1 MYSAGAMAL
10 LVSAGVAGSAQ
21 AAADAAPGA
30 SSVEEVIVTGT
41 RTSGVK
47 AIDSAAPIQVVG
59 AGALTKVGQ
68 PDLVQALSQN
78 LPSFNAQQYGAD
90 TAALTL
96 QAALRGISPNDTL
109 VLVNGKRR
117 HTTANL
123 SVDAGSPFSGSAT
136 TDLSFIPVDAIDH
149 IEVLQDGAA
158 AQYGSDA
165 IAGVVNIILKNAD
178 HGGNI
183 TATAGQYYEGDG
195 DTGAWSINKGFNL
208 GPQGFV
214 NVTLEQRYHDFSRQ
228 GGADFRLSNP
238 NGTPRAGVDPLNAAG
253 LIGASGSPNV
263 NNIYGDTNSNIY
275 NGFYN
280 AGYDLGDGIQ
290 LYSFGSYGN
299 RVASAFENY
308 RVPNRVLACTGTPG
322 NPGMLGA
329 APDSCAS
336 GTLVQPF
343 QHGFSPREEF
353 KEYDY
358 SATGGVK
365 GNFDGWSW
373 DLSTTYGEDHD
384 EVYTINSANPGLFQ
398 ILQSVEPAAIQP
410 QRNFYDGSFSTTQW
424 TNTLDIDKAFEV
436 GLASPL
442 NVAFGAEQRR
452 DTFRL
457 SSGEP
462 PSFVDGGAQSFIGY
476 FPSNQE
482 SQSRDSEAG
491 YIDFALDPIKGL
503 HLDLAGRIEHYSDF
517 GTTEVGKFTFRYDF
531 NPMIAIRGTISSG
544 FRAPTL
550 AEEFYSGTNVAPG
563 FAFGQLPAN
572 SSAALLAGFH
582 SLKPEQS
589 DNYSIG
595 FVAHPIDRLQIA
607 VDFYDIEL
615 RDRILNTG
623 SIVGFDAS
631 QANPIVSQNVLNA
644 LAQDGNKI
652 DLTQLTYA
660 GIQVFTNGASTR
672 TQGIEATANY
682 SSDFDEYGHVDWSVG
697 FNYNDTTITKIFAL
711 PAVDANV
718 PYGQTSIL
726 TANSISALTQSAP
739 KEKAILAAYWTLGNW
754 SVNLR
759 ETVYGETSELV
770 SFNGT
775 GSGAGATDVRIGV
788 TGITDLDVSYK
799 VTKQIKIDI
808 GANNLFD
815 QRPTNIPTIVG
826 SGGVLRPA
834 DGNNVFREP
843 AQWSPFGINGGYYY
857 GRVTF
862 SF

>member
-1 MYSAGAMAL
+1 VNKLMLSGSLIA
-10 LVSAGVAGSAQ
+10 LVSATGFGGTAM
-21 AAADAAPGA
+21 AAAAAAGDA
-30 SSVEEVIVTGT
+30 SSVSEVIVTGT
-41 RTSGVK
+41 RTTGVK

-59 AGALTKVGQ
+59 AASLRQVGQ

-96 QAALRGISPNDTL
+96 QAALRGVSPNDTL

-123 SVDAGSPFSGSAT
+123 SVDAGSPYSGSAT

-149 IEVLQDGAA
+149 VEVLQDGAA

-165 IAGVVNIILKNAD
+165 IAGVVNIILKNKD
-178 HGGNI
+178 HGGLI
-183 TATAGQYYEGDG
+183 SATAGQYYEGDG
-195 DTGAWSINKGFNL
+195 DTGAWSINKGFDL
-208 GPQGFV
+208 GPKGFV
-214 NVTLEQRYHDFSRQ
+214 DVTLEERYHDFSRQ
-228 GGADFRLSNP
+228 GGADFRLFNP
-238 NGTPRAGVDPLNAAG
+238 NGTLRSGISAINAGVVNEP
-253 LIGASGSPNV
+253 GSPKV

-275 NGFYN
+275 NGLFN
-280 AGYDLGDGIQ
+280 AGYQLTDDIQ
-290 LYSFGSYGN
+290 AYAFGSYGN
-299 RVASAFENY
+299 RIASAFENY
-308 RVPNRVLACTGTPG
+308 RVPSRVTATDATGA
-322 NPGMLGA
+322 LI
-329 APDSCAS
+329 
-336 GTLVQPF
+336 VPF
-343 QHGFSPREEF
+343 PHGFSPREQF

-358 SATGGVK
+358 SVTGGVK
-365 GNFDGWSW
+365 GTLEGFHW

-384 EVYTINSANPGLFQ
+384 SVYTINSANPGLYK
-398 ILQSVEPAAIQP
+398 ILQGVETGPIAP
-410 QRNFYDGSFSTTQW
+410 QRNFYDGSFATTEW
-424 TNTLDIDKAFEV
+424 TTNFDVTHDFEL

-442 NVAFGAEQRR
+442 NVAAGAEYRR
-452 DTFRL
+452 DTFNL
-457 SSGEP
+457 SAGDP
-462 PSFVDGGAQSFIGY
+462 PSYVNGGAQSFIGY

-482 SQSRDSEAG
+482 NQSRNSEAG
-491 YIDFALDPIKGL
+491 YIDLAVDPIKGL
-503 HLDLAGRIEHYSDF
+503 HLDLAGRVEHFSDF
-517 GTTEVGKFTFRYDF
+517 GTVEVGKATFRYDF
-531 NPMIAIRGTISSG
+531 NEMFAIRGTISSG

-563 FAFGQLPAN
+563 FAFGQIPAN
-572 SSAALLAGFH
+572 SPAALLAGFH
-582 SLKPEQS
+582 PLKPEQS

-595 FVAHPIDRLQIA
+595 FVAHPIDRMQITF
-607 VDFYDIEL
+607 DFYDIEL

-672 TQGIEATANY
+672 TQGVELTGNY
-682 SSDFDEYGHVDWSVG
+682 SSDFGEYGHVDWSVA

-718 PYGQTSIL
+718 GYGQTSIL
-726 TANSISALTQSAP
+726 TANSISALTKAAP
-739 KEKAILAAYWTLGNW
+739 KEKAILAAFWTLGDW

-775 GSGAGATDVRIGV
+775 GTGNGARDVVQGT
-788 TGITDLDVSYK
+788 TGITDLDIGYK
-799 VTKQIKIDI
+799 VTKQIKIDV

-815 QRPTNIPTIVG
+815 TRPTTIPTVNAN
-826 SGGVLRPA
+826 GVFRPA
-834 DGNNVFREP
+834 DGNNVFGEP
-843 AQWSPFGINGGYYY
+843 IQWSPFGINGGYYY

-862 SF
+862 TF